1 VKRRLGRIAPYIFIV
16 LAGAAALFAISKRRE
31 ELVVVLGHLGPVAV
45 VASLVFGM
53 LGTGASYMLWRQ
65 MLLGLGVDHPRADS
79 FRVFFVGQLGKYL
92 PGSVWPLVA
101 QMEYG
106 KKNGIARRTILAANV
121 LTLALSLAVGLVIGA
136 ALLPLASTSALR
148 TYGWFYLVLPFLL
161 ALLHPRTIPGLLDW
175 LFARIGRPPMGQR
188 LSWSAMW
195 RAACWGLLSWVLL
208 GLHLYALTSGLGVT
222 GPRVL
227 AATIGGF
234 ALAAS
239 AGILFIPAPAGAG
252 IRDVVLIAS
261 LGVSLT
267 GAQALGVGLASRVLL
282 IVVDL
287 LMAALSVLAAKVWH
301 ADRVPV
307 SSSRDAGRP
316 DIVRPVSDSSIP
328 DELG

>member
-1 VKRRLGRIAPYIFIV
+1 VKRRLGRVAPYLFIA
-16 LAGAAALFAISKRRE
+16 LAGAAAVYAISKRRE
-31 ELVVVLGHLGPVAV
+31 ELILVLGRLGPVAV

-53 LGTGASYMLWRQ
+53 LGTGVTFLFWRQ
-65 MLLGLGVDHPRADS
+65 ILIGLGVDPPRASS

-92 PGSVWPLVA
+92 PGSVWPVVA

-136 ALLPLASTSALR
+136 ALVPLASTSALQ
-148 TYGWFYLVLPFLL
+148 TYGWFYLLLPFLL

-175 LFARIGRPPMGQR
+175 LFARIGRPPLGQR
-188 LSWSAMW
+188 LTWSAMW
-195 RAACWGLLSWVLL
+195 RAACWALLSWVLL
-208 GLHLYALTSGLGVT
+208 GLHLYALSTGLGVT

-239 AGILFIPAPAGAG
+239 VGILVVPAPAGAG
-252 IRDVVLIAS
+252 IRDVVLIAT

-267 GAQALGVGLASRVLL
+267 GAQALGVGLASRVIL

-287 LMAALSVLAAKVWH
+287 VMAALAVVVARLSRR
-301 ADRVPV
+301 DRVSV
-307 SSSRDAGRP
+307 
-316 DIVRPVSDSSIP
+316 
-328 DELG
+328 